1 MYRQVEPSC
10 TVGRLDLWVVRFDL
24 YSGKAAMDA
33 LLGPDHLSM
42 RQKSH
47 TLDRA
52 ASPSPLSIFW
62 NSYNDCIIN
71 DSVGQ
76 RVQIVCCVSLLFLDS
91 WFACDA
97 CTIISPLTLHILWT
111 LNHGVQICRT
121 GQLLTTAPYM
131 AMSKYVTMISCILNA
146 MSKKYTPELSTVHSP

>member
-1 MYRQVEPSC
+1 ME
-10 TVGRLDLWVVRFDL
+10 
-24 YSGKAAMDA
+24 A
-33 LLGPDHLSM
+33 LLGHDHLSM

-47 TLDRA
+47 TLDRT
-52 ASPSPLSIFW
+52 ASPSPLLIFW
-62 NSYNDCIIN
+62 YSYNDCIII

-76 RVQIVCCVSLLFLDS
+76 RVEIVCCVSILFLDS

-97 CTIISPLTLHILWT
+97 CTITSPLTWHILWT
-111 LNHGVQICRT
+111 LNHGVQICQT
-121 GQLLTTAPYM
+121 GQLLTTAQYM